1 MVSYLSKLLHSD
13 FVSIHVDIY
22 IYIYIYSYSSNLRNK
37 HFQFLLSLNFQ
48 L

>member
-13 FVSIHVDIY
+13 FVSIHVD